1 MAVLSHRLS
10 LLYKGSPS
18 IDHKHTMDHFIS
30 SVANLTINGSFTRAD
45 MQLGAQLANIC
56 FVFQLLLG
64 KIKLI
69 LV

>member
-1 MAVLSHRLS
+1 MVVLPHRLS
-10 LLYKGSPS
+10 LLYEGSPS
-18 IDHKHTMDHFIS
+18 IDHKHTMNHFIS
-30 SVANLTINGSFTRAD
+30 SVANLTINGSFMRAD